1 MCDNEFIDEDSG
13 DISIRIGSLIFDS
26 NLSQLLDIGNYR
38 MTFENFGQRGGVMV
52 FFLEEMNVVVRIND
66 YRSFFTSTIPLT
78 PDQRIQFINAIEAIK
93 RANARFMGQ
102 EIEDET
108 MEVKEPD
115 C

>member
-1 MCDNEFIDEDSG
+1 
-13 DISIRIGSLIFDS
+13 
-26 NLSQLLDIGNYR
+26 
-38 MTFENFGQRGGVMV
+38 
-52 FFLEEMNVVVRIND
+52 
-66 YRSFFTSTIPLT
+66 LT